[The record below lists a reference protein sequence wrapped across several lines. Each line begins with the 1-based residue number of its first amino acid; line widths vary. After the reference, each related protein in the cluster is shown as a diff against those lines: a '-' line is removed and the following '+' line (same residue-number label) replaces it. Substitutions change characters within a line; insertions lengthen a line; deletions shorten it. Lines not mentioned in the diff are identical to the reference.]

1 MSDRIA
7 DFALLGDGH
16 GAALVSRDGSIAWWC
31 PPRFDAPSVFAQI
44 LDERAGHW
52 SLRPREIE
60 SVERRYVPGTMVLET
75 TFRCARGSLRLSDAL
90 ALAPGA
96 RGHETG
102 HGSPHVLLRVAEA
115 LDGEVAVDLALAPR
129 PEYGRVVPRMIST
142 PAGIESIGGSDR
154 VLLVGDRPVRPSHD
168 HATASF
174 ALAAGERA
182 AFALQHLPGI
192 SGETPAPLDPV
203 AALADTIAGWQSWSE
218 QHQNYQ
224 GAYRELVHRSALVLR
239 ALTYVETGAIVA
251 APTTS
256 LPEVVGGSANWDY
269 RYAWLRDAALTL
281 TALWVGACP
290 DEARRFFD
298 WMARAAAP
306 DAQSDHVQIMFGVHG
321 ERDLSEHELEH
332 LAGFRGSRP
341 VRVGNAAWSQQQLDV
356 LGEVLQGAW
365 VLRDQLGDLDDLT
378 AEFLAGL
385 ADRAAQDWRKR
396 DAGIWEGREGDRDY
410 LSSKLLCWV
419 ALDRAIR
426 LAPELRDHARTD
438 AWGEARDAVGKAI
451 CEDGWSE
458 QAGAYSGAFG
468 SDHLDASVL
477 LMPILG
483 FVDAGDERM
492 LATIDA
498 VERELSRDGLVQ
510 RWTDAGDEGAF
521 IACSYWLAHC
531 RALAG
536 QVDRARELFAAVTAH
551 ANDLGLLSE
560 EVDVTSGELIGNFPQ
575 GLSHIALINA
585 AWAIDQAEHAAT
597 SAAAG

>member
-1 MSDRIA
+1 MSERIA
-7 DFALLGDGH
+7 DLAFLGDGH
-16 GAALVSRDGSIAWWC
+16 GAALVARDGAVQWWC

-44 LDERAGHW
+44 LDARAGHW
-52 SLRPREIE
+52 SLRPRAIE
-60 SVERRYVPGTMVLET
+60 DVERRYVPGTMVLET
-75 TFRCARGSLRLSDAL
+75 TFRCAGGRLRLTDAL

-115 LDGEVAVDLALAPR
+115 LDGEVEVDLELAPR
-129 PEYGRVVPRMIST
+129 PEYARVVPRLIST
-142 PAGIESIGGSDR
+142 AAGIESIGGPDR
-154 VLLVGDRPVRPSHD
+154 ILLVGDRPVQPCHD
-168 HATASF
+168 HASASF

-182 AFALQHLPGI
+182 GFALQHLPGI
-192 SGETPAPLDPV
+192 AGDAPAPLDPA

-218 QHQNYQ
+218 QHQSYQ
-224 GAYRELVHRSALVLR
+224 GAYHELVHRSSLVLR

-256 LPEVVGGSANWDY
+256 LPEAIGGSANWDY
-269 RYAWLRDAALTL
+269 RYAWLRDASLTL

-290 DEARRFFD
+290 DEARRYFD
-298 WMARAAAP
+298 WMSRAAAP
-306 DAQSDHVQIMFGVHG
+306 GSHSEHVQIVFGVEG
-321 ERDLSEHELEH
+321 ERDLAEHELEH
-332 LAGFRGSRP
+332 LAGFRDSRP
-341 VRVGNAAWSQQQLDV
+341 VRVGNAAWRQQQLDV

-365 VLRDQLGDLDDLT
+365 VLRDQLDDLDDFT

-385 ADRAAQDWRKR
+385 ADRAARDWRKP
-396 DAGIWEGREGDRDY
+396 DAGIWEAREGDRDY
-410 LSSKLLCWV
+410 VSSKLLCWV

-426 LAPELRDHARTD
+426 LAPKLGAHADRD
-438 AWGEARDAVGKAI
+438 AWAEARDAVRDAI
-451 CEDGWSE
+451 CDEGWSE
-458 QAGAYSGAFG
+458 DAGAYTGAFG

-498 VERELSRDGLVQ
+498 VERDLARDGLVQ
-510 RWTDAGDEGAF
+510 RWSGAGDEGAF
-521 IACSYWLAHC
+521 VACSYWLAHC

-536 QVDRARELFAAVTAH
+536 QLDQARALFEQVSAH

-560 EVDVTSGELIGNFPQ
+560 EIDISGGELLGNFPQ
-575 GLSHIALINA
+575 GLSHVALINA
-585 AWAIDQAEHAAT
+585 AWAIDQAERGAT
-597 SAAAG
+597 

>member
-7 DFALLGDGH
+7 DFALLGDGQ
-16 GAALVSRDGSIAWWC
+16 GAALVSRDGSVAWWC

-52 SLRPREIE
+52 SLRPRAIE
-60 SVERRYVPGTMVLET
+60 DVERRYVPGTMVLET
-75 TFRCARGSLRLSDAL
+75 TFRCAGGRMRLTDAL

-115 LDGEVAVDLALAPR
+115 LDGEVRVDLELAPR
-129 PEYGRVVPRMIST
+129 PEYARVVPRLVST
-142 PAGIESIGGSDR
+142 AAGIESIGGRDR
-154 VLLVGDRPVRPSHD
+154 VLLVGDRPVQARRD
-168 HATASF
+168 HAAASF
-174 ALAAGERA
+174 ALLAGERA
-182 AFALQHLPGI
+182 GFALQHLPGI
-192 SGETPAPLDPV
+192 TGGAPAPLDPV
-203 AALADTIAGWQSWSE
+203 AALDDTIAGWQSWSE
-218 QHQNYQ
+218 QHQGYQ
-224 GAYRELVHRSALVLR
+224 GAYHELVHRSALVLR

-251 APTTS
+251 AATTS
-256 LPEVVGGSANWDY
+256 LPEVVGASANWDY

-281 TALWVGACP
+281 TALWVAACP

-306 DAQSDHVQIMFGVHG
+306 GPQDEHVQIVFGVQG
-321 ERDLSEHELEH
+321 ERDLTEHELEH
-332 LAGFRGSRP
+332 LAGFRDSRP

-365 VLRDQLGDLDDLT
+365 VLRDRLGELDDLT
-378 AEFLAGL
+378 AEFLADL
-385 ADRAAQDWRKR
+385 ADRAARDWRKP
-396 DAGIWEGREGDRDY
+396 DAGIWEAREGERDY

-426 LAPELRDHARTD
+426 LAPKLRGHANVD
-438 AWGEARDAVGKAI
+438 AWGEARDAVREAI
-451 CEDGWSE
+451 CRDGWSDE
-458 QAGAYSGAFG
+458 AGAYTGAFG

-483 FVDAGDERM
+483 FVDAADERM

-498 VERELSRDGLVQ
+498 VERDLARDGLVQ
-510 RWTDAGDEGAF
+510 RWTGAGDEGAF
-521 IACSYWLAHC
+521 VACSYWLAHC

-536 QVDRARELFAAVTAH
+536 QVQHARALFEKV
-551 ANDLGLLSE
+551 S
-560 EVDVTSGELIGNFPQ
+560 
-575 GLSHIALINA
+575 
-585 AWAIDQAEHAAT
+585 
-597 SAAAG
+597 